1 MKKHLLT
8 DFDPVSAKAWKQKIQ
23 VDLKGAEY
31 NETLVSKTLEG
42 IHIKPFYHND
52 DGIIAKEIPGTP
64 SGWNITQGVFID
76 DAKIANDI
84 AVDAIEKGA
93 EAILFGA
100 NKPFDIESVFKDYPY
115 GKASIYFDFTF
126 LDIDFVNKLSLYLTN
141 KKAEFYLNLDPVG
154 KLSKEG
160 NWFKSQK
167 EDFNALQSL
176 SQSVNTISVDTTNYQ
191 NAGANMVQQLAY
203 ALAHANEYL
212 NHQTTNSI
220 TFKIATGT
228 HYFFEIAKIR
238 ALRILYASLTKE
250 YDCSQTCH
258 VIAQG
263 SRRNKTLYD
272 YNINMLRSTTE
283 AMSSVLGGADAVCN
297 MPYDVLY
304 HKSNEFGERISRNQL
319 LILKAESYFD
329 VVSNPADGAYYIE
342 NLTQELATKALE
354 LFKQIE
360 DSGGFIKQLLQGDI
374 QKKIKESAA
383 KQQELFDNGNITLL
397 GTNKHLNPTDLM
409 KENLELFPFL
419 KSNPRKTLIQPIIAK
434 RMAEAIEKERLS
446 HE

>member
-126 LDIDFVNKLSLYLTN
+126 LDLDFVNKLSLYLTN
-141 KKAEFYLNLDPVG
+141 QKAEFYLNLDPVG

-238 ALRILYASLTKE
+238 ALRILYASLAKE
-250 YDCSQTCH
+250 YNCSQTCH

-283 AMSSVLGGADAVCN
+283 AMSSALGGADAVCN

>member
-31 NETLVSKTLEG
+31 NETLISKTLEG

-52 DGIIAKEIPGTP
+52 DGIATTEIPGTP

-76 DAKIANDI
+76 DVKIANNI
-84 AVDAIEKGA
+84 AIDALEKGA
-93 EAILFGA
+93 EAIVFTA
-100 NKPFDIESVFKDYPY
+100 EKPFNIPSVFKDFPFS
-115 GKASIYFDFTF
+115 KATIYFDFSF
-126 LDIDFVNKLSLYLTN
+126 LDLEFVKELSLYLT
-141 KKAEFYLNLDPVG
+141 KHKAEFYLNLDPVG

-167 EDFNALQSL
+167 EDFKALQSL
-176 SQSVNTISVDTTNYQ
+176 SKTGNTISVDTTNYQ

-238 ALRILYASLTKE
+238 ALRILYASLAKE
-250 YDCSQTCH
+250 YNCSQTCH
-258 VIAQG
+258 VIAQP
-263 SRRNKTLYD
+263 SRRNKTVYD

-283 AMSSVLGGADAVCN
+283 AMSSILGGANAVCN

-342 NLTQELATKALE
+342 SVTQELASKALE

-360 DSGGFIKQLLQGDI
+360 DGGGFIKQLLQGDI
-374 QKKIKESAA
+374 QKKIKESAS
-383 KQQELFDNGNITLL
+383 KQQALFDNGSITLL
-397 GTNKHLNPTDLM
+397 GTNKHPNPMDLM

-434 RMAEAIEKERLS
+434 RLAEAIEQQRLA

>member
-31 NETLVSKTLEG
+31 NETLISKTLEG

-52 DGIIAKEIPGTP
+52 DGIATTEIPGTP

-76 DAKIANDI
+76 DVKIANNI
-84 AVDAIEKGA
+84 AIDALEKGA
-93 EAILFGA
+93 EAIVFTA
-100 NKPFDIESVFKDYPY
+100 EKPFNIPSVFKDFPFS
-115 GKASIYFDFTF
+115 KATIYFDFSF
-126 LDIDFVNKLSLYLTN
+126 LDIEFVKELSLYLT
-141 KKAEFYLNLDPVG
+141 KHKAEFYLNLDPVG

-167 EDFNALQSL
+167 EDFKALQSL
-176 SQSVNTISVDTTNYQ
+176 SKTGNTISVDTTNYQ

-238 ALRILYASLTKE
+238 ALRILYASLAKE
-250 YDCSQTCH
+250 YNCSQTCH
-258 VIAQG
+258 VIAQP
-263 SRRNKTLYD
+263 SRRNKTVYD

-342 NLTQELATKALE
+342 SVTQELASKALE

-374 QKKIKESAA
+374 QKKIKESAS
-383 KQQELFDNGNITLL
+383 KQQELFDNGSITLL
-397 GTNKHLNPTDLM
+397 GTNKHPNPMDLM

-434 RMAEAIEKERLS
+434 RLAEAIEQQRLA

>member
-31 NETLVSKTLEG
+31 NETLISKTLEG

-52 DGIIAKEIPGTP
+52 DGIAATEIPGTP

-76 DAKIANDI
+76 DVKIANNI
-84 AVDAIEKGA
+84 AIDALEKGA
-93 EAILFGA
+93 EAIVFTA
-100 NKPFDIESVFKDYPY
+100 EKPFNIPSVFKDFPFS
-115 GKASIYFDFTF
+115 KATIYFDFSF
-126 LDIDFVNKLSLYLTN
+126 LDIEFVKELSLYLT
-141 KKAEFYLNLDPVG
+141 KHKAEFYLNLDPVG

-167 EDFNALQSL
+167 EDFKALQSL
-176 SQSVNTISVDTTNYQ
+176 SQTGNTISVDTTNYQ

-238 ALRILYASLTKE
+238 ALRILYASLAKE
-250 YDCSQTCH
+250 YNCSQTCH
-258 VIAQG
+258 VIAQP
-263 SRRNKTLYD
+263 SRRNKTVYD

-342 NLTQELATKALE
+342 SVTQELASKALE

-360 DSGGFIKQLLQGDI
+360 DGGGFIKQLLQGDI
-374 QKKIKESAA
+374 QKKIKESAS
-383 KQQELFDNGNITLL
+383 KQQELFDNGSITLL
-397 GTNKHLNPTDLM
+397 GTNKHPNPMDLM

-434 RMAEAIEKERLS
+434 RLAEAIEQERLS

>member
-31 NETLVSKTLEG
+31 NETLISKTLEG

-52 DGIIAKEIPGTP
+52 DGIATTEIPGTP

-76 DAKIANDI
+76 DVKIANNI
-84 AVDAIEKGA
+84 AIDALEKGA
-93 EAILFGA
+93 EAIVFTA
-100 NKPFDIESVFKDYPY
+100 EKPFNIPSVFKDFPFS
-115 GKASIYFDFTF
+115 KATIYFDFSF
-126 LDIDFVNKLSLYLTN
+126 LDIEFVKELSLYLT
-141 KKAEFYLNLDPVG
+141 KHKAEFYLNLDPVG

-167 EDFNALQSL
+167 EDFKALQSL
-176 SQSVNTISVDTTNYQ
+176 SKTGNTISVDTTNYQ

-238 ALRILYASLTKE
+238 ALRILYASLAKE
-250 YDCSQTCH
+250 YNCSQTCH
-258 VIAQG
+258 VIAQP
-263 SRRNKTLYD
+263 SRRNKTVYD

-342 NLTQELATKALE
+342 SVTQELASKALE

-360 DSGGFIKQLLQGDI
+360 DGGGFIKQLLQGDI
-374 QKKIKESAA
+374 QKKIKESAS
-383 KQQELFDNGNITLL
+383 KQQELFDNGSITLL
-397 GTNKHLNPTDLM
+397 GTNKHPNQMDLM

-434 RMAEAIEKERLS
+434 RLAEAIEQQRLA

>member
-84 AVDAIEKGA
+84 AVDAIENGA
-93 EAILFGA
+93 EAIIFGA
-100 NKPFDIESVFKDYPY
+100 NKPFDIESVFKGYSY
-115 GKASIYFDFTF
+115 EKASIYFDFTF

-141 KKAEFYLNLDPVG
+141 QKAEFYLNLDPVG

>member
-141 KKAEFYLNLDPVG
+141 QKAEFYLNLDPVG

>member
-31 NETLVSKTLEG
+31 NETLISKTLEG

-52 DGIIAKEIPGTP
+52 DGIATTEIPGTP

-76 DAKIANDI
+76 DVKIANNI
-84 AVDAIEKGA
+84 AIDALEKGA
-93 EAILFGA
+93 EAIVFTA
-100 NKPFDIESVFKDYPY
+100 EKPFNIPSVFKDFPFS
-115 GKASIYFDFTF
+115 KATIYFDFSF
-126 LDIDFVNKLSLYLTN
+126 LDIEFVKELSLYLT
-141 KKAEFYLNLDPVG
+141 KHKAEFYLNLDPVG

-167 EDFNALQSL
+167 EDFKALQSL
-176 SQSVNTISVDTTNYQ
+176 SKTGNTISVDTTNYQ

-238 ALRILYASLTKE
+238 ALRILYASLAKE
-250 YDCSQTCH
+250 YNCSQTCH
-258 VIAQG
+258 VIAQP
-263 SRRNKTLYD
+263 SRRNKTVYD

-283 AMSSVLGGADAVCN
+283 AMSSILGGADAVCN

-342 NLTQELATKALE
+342 SVTQELASKALE

-360 DSGGFIKQLLQGDI
+360 DGGGFIKQLLQGDI
-374 QKKIKESAA
+374 QKKIKESAS
-383 KQQELFDNGNITLL
+383 KQQALFDNGSITLL
-397 GTNKHLNPTDLM
+397 GTNKHPNPMDLM

-434 RMAEAIEKERLS
+434 RLAEAIEQQRLA

>member
-31 NETLVSKTLEG
+31 NETLISKTLEG

-52 DGIIAKEIPGTP
+52 DGIATTEIPGTP

-76 DAKIANDI
+76 DVKIANNI
-84 AVDAIEKGA
+84 AIDALEKGA
-93 EAILFGA
+93 EAIVFTA
-100 NKPFDIESVFKDYPY
+100 EKPFNIPSVFKGFPFS
-115 GKASIYFDFTF
+115 KATIYFDFSF
-126 LDIDFVNKLSLYLTN
+126 LDIDFAKELSLYLTKHN
-141 KKAEFYLNLDPVG
+141 AEFYLNLDPVG

-176 SQSVNTISVDTTNYQ
+176 SKTGNTISVDTTNYQ

-212 NHQTTNSI
+212 NHQTTSSI

-238 ALRILYASLTKE
+238 ALRILYASLAKE
-250 YDCSQTCH
+250 YNCSQTCH
-258 VIAQG
+258 VIAQP
-263 SRRNKTLYD
+263 SRRNKTVYD

-283 AMSSVLGGADAVCN
+283 AMSSILGGANAVCN

-329 VVSNPADGAYYIE
+329 VVSNPADGVYYIE
-342 NLTQELATKALE
+342 SVTQELASKALE

-360 DSGGFIKQLLQGDI
+360 DGGGFIKQLLQGDI
-374 QKKIKESAA
+374 QKKIKESAS
-383 KQQELFDNGNITLL
+383 KQQALFDNGSITLL
-397 GTNKHLNPTDLM
+397 GTNKHPNPMDLM

-434 RMAEAIEKERLS
+434 RLAEAIEQQRLA

>member
-100 NKPFDIESVFKDYPY
+100 NKHFDIESVFKDYPY

-141 KKAEFYLNLDPVG
+141 QKAEFYLNLDPVG

>member
-31 NETLVSKTLEG
+31 NETLISKTLEG

-52 DGIIAKEIPGTP
+52 DGIATTEIPGTP

-76 DAKIANDI
+76 DVKIANNI
-84 AVDAIEKGA
+84 AIDALEKGA
-93 EAILFGA
+93 EAIVFTA
-100 NKPFDIESVFKDYPY
+100 EKPFNIPSVFKGFPFS
-115 GKASIYFDFTF
+115 KATIYFDFSF
-126 LDIDFVNKLSLYLTN
+126 LDIDFAKELSLYLTKHN
-141 KKAEFYLNLDPVG
+141 AEFYLNLDPVG

-176 SQSVNTISVDTTNYQ
+176 SKTGNTISVDTTNYQ

-212 NHQTTNSI
+212 NHQTTSSI

-238 ALRILYASLTKE
+238 ALRILYASLAKE
-250 YDCSQTCH
+250 YNCSQTCH
-258 VIAQG
+258 VIAQP
-263 SRRNKTLYD
+263 SRRNKTVYD

-283 AMSSVLGGADAVCN
+283 AMSSILGGANAVCN

-342 NLTQELATKALE
+342 SVTQELASKALE

-360 DSGGFIKQLLQGDI
+360 DGGGFIKQLLQGDI
-374 QKKIKESAA
+374 QKKIKESAS
-383 KQQELFDNGNITLL
+383 KQQALFDNGSITLL
-397 GTNKHLNPTDLM
+397 GTNKHPNPMDLM

-434 RMAEAIEKERLS
+434 RLAEAIEQQRLA

>member
-31 NETLVSKTLEG
+31 NETLISKTLEG

-52 DGIIAKEIPGTP
+52 DGIAITEIPGTP

-76 DAKIANDI
+76 DVKIANNI
-84 AVDAIEKGA
+84 AIDALEKGA
-93 EAILFGA
+93 EAIVFTA
-100 NKPFDIESVFKDYPY
+100 EKPFNIPSVFKGFPFS
-115 GKASIYFDFTF
+115 KATIYFDFSF
-126 LDIDFVNKLSLYLTN
+126 LDIDFAKELSLYLTKHN
-141 KKAEFYLNLDPVG
+141 AEFYLNLDPVG

-176 SQSVNTISVDTTNYQ
+176 SKTGNTISVDTTNYQ

-212 NHQTTNSI
+212 NHQTTSSI

-238 ALRILYASLTKE
+238 ALRILYASLAKE
-250 YDCSQTCH
+250 YNCSQTCH
-258 VIAQG
+258 VIAQP
-263 SRRNKTLYD
+263 SRRNKTVYD

-283 AMSSVLGGADAVCN
+283 AMSSILGGANAVCN

-329 VVSNPADGAYYIE
+329 VVSNPADGVYYIE
-342 NLTQELATKALE
+342 SVTQELASKALE

-360 DSGGFIKQLLQGDI
+360 DGGGFIKQLLQGDI
-374 QKKIKESAA
+374 QKKIKESAS
-383 KQQELFDNGNITLL
+383 KQQALFDNGSITLL
-397 GTNKHLNPTDLM
+397 GTNKHPNPMDLM

-434 RMAEAIEKERLS
+434 RLAEAIEQQRLA

>member
-31 NETLVSKTLEG
+31 NETLISKTLEG

-52 DGIIAKEIPGTP
+52 DGIAAKEIPGTP

-76 DAKIANDI
+76 DVKIANNI
-84 AVDAIEKGA
+84 AIDALEKGA
-93 EAILFGA
+93 EAIVFTA
-100 NKPFDIESVFKDYPY
+100 EKPFNIPSVFKDFPFS
-115 GKASIYFDFTF
+115 KATIYFDFSF
-126 LDIDFVNKLSLYLTN
+126 LDIEFVKELSLYLT
-141 KKAEFYLNLDPVG
+141 KHKAEFYLNLDPVG

-167 EDFNALQSL
+167 EDFKALQSL
-176 SQSVNTISVDTTNYQ
+176 SQTGNTISVDTTNYQ

-238 ALRILYASLTKE
+238 ALRILYASLAKE
-250 YDCSQTCH
+250 YNCSQTCH
-258 VIAQG
+258 VIAQP
-263 SRRNKTLYD
+263 SRRNKTVYD

-342 NLTQELATKALE
+342 SVTQELASKALE

-360 DSGGFIKQLLQGDI
+360 DGGGFIKQLLQGDI
-374 QKKIKESAA
+374 QKKIKESAS
-383 KQQELFDNGNITLL
+383 KQQELFDNGSITLL
-397 GTNKHLNPTDLM
+397 GTNKHPNQMDLM

-434 RMAEAIEKERLS
+434 RLAEAIEQERLS

>member
-31 NETLVSKTLEG
+31 NETLISKTLEG

-52 DGIIAKEIPGTP
+52 DGIATTEIPGTP

-76 DAKIANDI
+76 DVKIANNI
-84 AVDAIEKGA
+84 AIDALEKGA
-93 EAILFGA
+93 EAIVFTA
-100 NKPFDIESVFKDYPY
+100 EKPFNIPSVFKDFPFS
-115 GKASIYFDFTF
+115 KATIYFDFSF
-126 LDIDFVNKLSLYLTN
+126 LDIEFVKELSLYLT
-141 KKAEFYLNLDPVG
+141 KHKAEFYLNLDPVG

-167 EDFNALQSL
+167 EDFKALQSL
-176 SQSVNTISVDTTNYQ
+176 SKTGNTISVDTTNYQ

-238 ALRILYASLTKE
+238 ALRILYASLAKE
-250 YDCSQTCH
+250 YNCSQTCH
-258 VIAQG
+258 VIAQP
-263 SRRNKTLYD
+263 SRRNKTVYD

-283 AMSSVLGGADAVCN
+283 AMSSILGGADAVCN

-342 NLTQELATKALE
+342 SVTQELASKALE

-360 DSGGFIKQLLQGDI
+360 DGGGFIKQLLQGDI
-374 QKKIKESAA
+374 QKKIKESAS
-383 KQQELFDNGNITLL
+383 KQQALFDNGSITLL
-397 GTNKHLNPTDLM
+397 GTNKHPNPMDLM

-434 RMAEAIEKERLS
+434 RLAEAIEQERLS

>member
-8 DFDPVSAKAWKQKIQ
+8 DFNPVSAKAWKQKIQ

-31 NETLVSKTLEG
+31 NKTLVSKTLEG

-52 DGIIAKEIPGTP
+52 DGIAATEIPGTP
-64 SGWNITQGVFID
+64 STWSITQGVFID
-76 DAKIANDI
+76 DAAIANNI
-84 AVDAIEKGA
+84 ATQAIEKGA

-100 NKPFDIESVFKDYPY
+100 EKPFDIPSVFKDYPY
-115 GKASIYFDFTF
+115 TKAGIYFDFNF
-126 LDIDFVNKLSLYLTN
+126 LDIDFIKELSLYLSGH
-141 KKAEFYLNLDPVG
+141 KAEFYLNVDPIG
-154 KLSKEG
+154 KLAKEG
-160 NWFKSQK
+160 NWYKSQK
-167 EDFNALQSL
+167 EDFNALQRF
-176 SQSVNTISVDTTNYQ
+176 SQIKNTISVDTTNYQ

-212 NHQTTNSI
+212 NNKPTDSI
-220 TFKIATGT
+220 TFKIAAGT

-238 ALRILYASLTKE
+238 ALRILYASLAKE
-250 YDCSQTCH
+250 YNCSQTCH
-258 VIAQG
+258 VIAQP

-283 AMSSVLGGADAVCN
+283 GMSSVLGGADAVCN

-329 VVSNPADGAYYIE
+329 VVNNPADGAYYIE
-342 NLTQELATKALE
+342 CVTQELASKALE

-360 DSGGFIKQLLQGDI
+360 DGGGFIKQLQQSEI
-374 QKKIKESAA
+374 QKKIKESAS
-383 KQQELFDNGNITLL
+383 KQQALFDNGSITLL
-397 GTNKHLNPTDLM
+397 GTNKHPNPLDLM

-434 RMAEAIEKERLS
+434 RLAEAIEQERLS

>member
-31 NETLVSKTLEG
+31 NETLISKTLEG

-52 DGIIAKEIPGTP
+52 DSIANTEIPGTP

-76 DAKIANDI
+76 DVKIANNI
-84 AVDAIEKGA
+84 AIDALEKGA
-93 EAILFGA
+93 EAIIFTA
-100 NKPFDIESVFKDYPY
+100 KKHFNISSVFKDFPFS
-115 GKASIYFDFTF
+115 KATIYFDFSF
-126 LDIDFVNKLSLYLTN
+126 LDLDFAKELSLYLT
-141 KKAEFYLNLDPVG
+141 KHKAEFYLNLDPVG

-167 EDFNALQSL
+167 EDFKALQSL
-176 SQSVNTISVDTTNYQ
+176 SKTGNTISVDTTNYQ

-238 ALRILYASLTKE
+238 ALRILYASLAKE
-250 YDCSQTCH
+250 YNCSQTCH
-258 VIAQG
+258 VIAQP
-263 SRRNKTLYD
+263 SRRNKTVYD

-329 VVSNPADGAYYIE
+329 VVSNPADGVYYIE
-342 NLTQELATKALE
+342 SVTQELASKALE

-360 DSGGFIKQLLQGDI
+360 DGGGFIKQLLQGDI
-374 QKKIKESAA
+374 QKKIKESAS
-383 KQQELFDNGNITLL
+383 KQQALFDNGGITLL
-397 GTNKHLNPTDLM
+397 GTNKHPNPMDLM

-434 RMAEAIEKERLS
+434 RLAEAIEQQRLA

>member
-64 SGWNITQGVFID
+64 SGWNITQGVFIE

-126 LDIDFVNKLSLYLTN
+126 LDLDFVNKLSLYLTN
-141 KKAEFYLNLDPVG
+141 QKAEFYLNLDPVG

-238 ALRILYASLTKE
+238 ALRILYASLAKE
-250 YDCSQTCH
+250 YNCSQTCH

-283 AMSSVLGGADAVCN
+283 AMSSALGGADAVCN

>member
-31 NETLVSKTLEG
+31 NETLISKTLEG

-52 DGIIAKEIPGTP
+52 DDIATTEIPGTP

-76 DAKIANDI
+76 DVKIANNI
-84 AVDAIEKGA
+84 AIDALEKGA
-93 EAILFGA
+93 EAIVFTA
-100 NKPFDIESVFKDYPY
+100 EKPFNIPSVFKDFPFF
-115 GKASIYFDFTF
+115 KATIYFDFSF
-126 LDIDFVNKLSLYLTN
+126 LDIEFVKELSLYLTEH
-141 KKAEFYLNLDPVG
+141 KAEFYLNLDPVG

-167 EDFNALQSL
+167 EDFKALQSL
-176 SQSVNTISVDTTNYQ
+176 SKTGNTISVDTTNYQ

-238 ALRILYASLTKE
+238 ALRILYASLAKE
-250 YDCSQTCH
+250 YNCSQTCH
-258 VIAQG
+258 VIAQP
-263 SRRNKTLYD
+263 SRRNKTVYD

-342 NLTQELATKALE
+342 SVTQELASKALE

-360 DSGGFIKQLLQGDI
+360 DGGGFIKQLLQGDI
-374 QKKIKESAA
+374 QKKIKESAS
-383 KQQELFDNGNITLL
+383 KQQALFDNGSITLL
-397 GTNKHLNPTDLM
+397 GTNKHPNPMDLM

-434 RMAEAIEKERLS
+434 RLAEAIEQERLS